1 MPSTL
6 LLALYQENEGMGELG
21 KMRIQSLIAALCCIA
36 TFPAAAQTTPPIGS
50 GQSLEPTEA
59 QLKCITEQEVVAAQ
73 EAWGDGIVSIGKVFS
88 EGGDYR
94 KAAADHINKFYAY
107 DQSLVLFKPTL
118 ASVEQFRPSFDGA
131 LSYFVG
137 GNKSYPEDKGFAITP
152 WSNVRWQNAGIVN
165 NVCHMAV
172 AMGNYFFT
180 PSKGGEETKVE
191 YTIGYIRDA
200 EGGLR
205 MTVHKSTIPYNGG

>member
-1 MPSTL
+1 MKIR
-6 LLALYQENEGMGELG
+6 AFV
-21 KMRIQSLIAALCCIA
+21 AALSCVAA
-36 TFPAAAQTTPPIGS
+36 TPVMAQTASQPVGF
-50 GQSLEPTEA
+50 GQNLQPTEA

-73 EAWGDGIVSIGKVFS
+73 EAWGQGIVNIGKVYS

-94 KAAADHINKFYAY
+94 EAAADHISKFYAY

-118 ASVEQFRPSFDGA
+118 ASIEQFRPSFDGA

-137 GNKSYPEDKGFAITP
+137 GNPSYPEDKGFAITP
-152 WSNVRWQNAGIVN
+152 WSDVRWQNAGITN

-180 PSKGGEETKVE
+180 PANGGDVVKVE
-191 YTIGYIRDA
+191 YTIGYIRDGQG
-200 EGGLR
+200 ELR
-205 MTVHKSTIPYNGG
+205 MTVHKSTIPYSGG